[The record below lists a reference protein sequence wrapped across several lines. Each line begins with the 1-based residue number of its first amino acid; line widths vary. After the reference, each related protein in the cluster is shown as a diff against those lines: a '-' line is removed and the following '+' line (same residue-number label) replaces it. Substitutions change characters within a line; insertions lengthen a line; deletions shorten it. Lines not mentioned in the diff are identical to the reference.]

1 MSAPRPAPG
10 GPPAD
15 HRGHRGHRPGRGA
28 ADRGSATVELAAALP
43 AVLVLLVVVLTAAR
57 LVVVQLDCVDAARA
71 GARAAAR
78 GEAEDAV
85 RASAAALAPPGARV
99 AVRRTAGLVVV
110 DVSSPQSLA
119 GPLGGRVLARASAT
133 AALEQP
139 VGAG

>member
-10 GPPAD
+10 GRPTGR
-15 HRGHRGHRPGRGA
+15 RGRRPRRGA

-43 AVLVLLVVVLTAAR
+43 AVLVLLVVLLTAAR

-78 GEAEDAV
+78 GEPGDVV

-99 AVRRTAGLVVV
+99 TVRRTAGLVVV
-110 DVSSPQSLA
+110 DVASPQSLA

-139 VGAG
+139 VGTG